1 MKRKNPIIVC
11 NIAIVLLEVVGLVYS
26 ILEYGWGMF
35 RFYTQ
40 DSNFFAAFTSILLL
54 VYLIKGKEVPNWLTK
69 ARYVAVLLLAIT
81 FIVTAAVLAPLYGEK
96 YYIMFEIG
104 VGTGMQLQDILK
116 LKVKDVRDQ
125 DYIEAYIGTKRIK
138 RTFNFSS
145 GLKQEIHDFTEGK
158 DPDSYLIIG
167 HASSPEA
174 LSREQAYRAL
184 KSAGRSIGLS
194 SIGAQTMRKTFAWRY
209 YKETGDIYYLQNL
222 LNHASPSITYR
233 YIGEKPN
240 VEVQLKKMTAEENE
254 RSRSVLLFDEGGK
267 KRIEAII
274 EVLAGLEKELNNAG
288 NNDAFYGKA
297 DCFLLEIEELIRNY
311 QSN

>member
-1 MKRKNPIIVC
+1 MNWVAPIKDDETLRK
-11 NIAIVLLEVVGLVYS
+11 
-26 ILEYGWGMF
+26 F
-35 RFYTQ
+35 
-40 DSNFFAAFTSILLL
+40 
-54 VYLIKGKEVPNWLTK
+54 KERL
-69 ARYVAVLLLAIT
+69 RQMD
-81 FIVTAAVLAPLYGEK
+81 EK

-116 LKVKDVRDQ
+116 LKNKDVRDK
-125 DYIEAYIGTKRIK
+125 DFIEAYIGTKHIK
-138 RTFNFSS
+138 RTFHFSRE
-145 GLKQEIHDFTEGK
+145 LKALIHDFTEGK
-158 DPDSYLIIG
+158 DPEGYLITG

-184 KSAGRSIGLS
+184 KSAGRYIGLS

-209 YKETGDIYYLQNL
+209 YRETGDIYYLQNL

-254 RSRSVLLFDEGGK
+254 RSRYVLLTDDGGK
-267 KRIEAII
+267 KRIRAIMD
-274 EVLAGLEKELNNAG
+274 VLGGLEKELNNAG

-311 QSN
+311 EST

>member
-1 MKRKNPIIVC
+1 MNWVAPIKDDET
-11 NIAIVLLEVVGLVYS
+11 LQKFKDRLKQ
-26 ILEYGWGMF
+26 M
-35 RFYTQ
+35 
-40 DSNFFAAFTSILLL
+40 D
-54 VYLIKGKEVPNWLTK
+54 
-69 ARYVAVLLLAIT
+69 
-81 FIVTAAVLAPLYGEK
+81 EK

-116 LKVKDVRDQ
+116 LKNKDIRNK
-125 DYIEAYIGTKRIK
+125 DYIEAYIGTKNIK
-138 RTFNFSS
+138 RTFNFSEE
-145 GLKQEIHDFTEGK
+145 LKEEIRKFTEGK
-158 DPDSYLIIG
+158 DPEAYLILG
-167 HASSPEA
+167 HASSPEP

-184 KSAGRSIGLS
+184 KSAGRYIGLA

-254 RSRSVLLFDEGGK
+254 RSRQVLLKNDSGK
-267 KRIEAII
+267 KRIAAII
-274 EVLAGLEKELNNAG
+274 STLKGIEKELSNPG

-297 DCFLLEIEELIRNY
+297 DCFLTEMEEMVSNY
-311 QSN
+311 RKVK

>member
-1 MKRKNPIIVC
+1 MNWVAPIKDD
-11 NIAIVLLEVVGLVYS
+11 ATLQKFKDRLKQ
-26 ILEYGWGMF
+26 M
-35 RFYTQ
+35 
-40 DSNFFAAFTSILLL
+40 D
-54 VYLIKGKEVPNWLTK
+54 
-69 ARYVAVLLLAIT
+69 
-81 FIVTAAVLAPLYGEK
+81 EK

-116 LKVKDVRDQ
+116 LKVKDVRGKDK
-125 DYIEAYIGTKRIK
+125 IEAYIGTKNIK
-138 RTFNFSS
+138 RTFVFSDS
-145 GLKQEIHDFTEGK
+145 LKEEIRQFTEGK
-158 DPDSYLIIG
+158 PEEAFLIIG

-184 KSAGRSIGLS
+184 KSAGRYIGLA

-254 RSRSVLLFDEGGK
+254 RSRFVLLSNDGGK
-267 KRIEAII
+267 NRIEAIVK
-274 EVLAGLEKELNNAG
+274 VLTELESELMNAG
-288 NNDAFYGKA
+288 NNDAFYDKA
-297 DCFLLEIEELIRNY
+297 DCFLMEIEELIRSY
-311 QSN
+311 QSTK

>member
-1 MKRKNPIIVC
+1 MNWVAPIKDDET
-11 NIAIVLLEVVGLVYS
+11 LQKFKDRLKQ
-26 ILEYGWGMF
+26 M
-35 RFYTQ
+35 
-40 DSNFFAAFTSILLL
+40 D
-54 VYLIKGKEVPNWLTK
+54 
-69 ARYVAVLLLAIT
+69 
-81 FIVTAAVLAPLYGEK
+81 EK

-116 LKVKDVRDQ
+116 LRNKDVRDK
-125 DYIEAYIGTKRIK
+125 DYIEAYIGTKHIK
-138 RTFNFSS
+138 RTFNFSKE
-145 GLKQEIHDFTEGK
+145 LKEEIREFTEGK
-158 DPDSYLIIG
+158 DPDGYLIIG

-184 KSAGRSIGLS
+184 KSAGRYIGLS

-240 VEVQLKKMTAEENE
+240 VEVQLKKMTAAENE
-254 RSRSVLLFDEGGK
+254 RSRFVLLTDQGGK
-267 KRIEAII
+267 KRIDAIVS
-274 EVLAGLEKELNNAG
+274 VLTDLEKELNNAG

-297 DCFLLEIEELIRNY
+297 DCFLMEIEELIPNY
-311 QSN
+311 QST

>member
-1 MKRKNPIIVC
+1 MNWVAPIKEEETLQKFKNR
-11 NIAIVLLEVVGLVYS
+11 LKQ
-26 ILEYGWGMF
+26 M
-35 RFYTQ
+35 
-40 DSNFFAAFTSILLL
+40 D
-54 VYLIKGKEVPNWLTK
+54 
-69 ARYVAVLLLAIT
+69 
-81 FIVTAAVLAPLYGEK
+81 EK

-116 LKVKDVRDQ
+116 LKVKDVRGKE
-125 DYIEAYIGTKRIK
+125 YIEAYIGTKNIK
-138 RTFNFSS
+138 RTFNFSDE
-145 GLKQEIHDFTEGK
+145 LMKEIEEFTKDK
-158 DPDSYLIIG
+158 DPDEYLITG

-184 KSAGRSIGLS
+184 KSAGRSIGLA

-254 RSRSVLLFDEGGK
+254 RSRQVLLTDDGGK
-267 KRIEAII
+267 KRLEAII
-274 EVLAGLEKELNNAG
+274 RVFEEIEKELSNPG
-288 NNDAFYGKA
+288 NNDAFYGKV
-297 DCFLLEIEELIRNY
+297 DCFLVEIEEMIRNY
-311 QSN
+311 RTTK

>member
-1 MKRKNPIIVC
+1 MNWVAPIKDDET
-11 NIAIVLLEVVGLVYS
+11 LKK
-26 ILEYGWGMF
+26 F
-35 RFYTQ
+35 
-40 DSNFFAAFTSILLL
+40 
-54 VYLIKGKEVPNWLTK
+54 KERLK
-69 ARYVAVLLLAIT
+69 QMD
-81 FIVTAAVLAPLYGEK
+81 EK

-116 LKVKDVRDQ
+116 LKNKDVRDK
-125 DYIEAYIGTKRIK
+125 DYIEAYIGTKHIK
-138 RTFNFSS
+138 RTFNFSKD
-145 GLKQEIHDFTEGK
+145 LKEEIREFTEGK
-158 DPDSYLIIG
+158 DPDGYLIIG

-184 KSAGRSIGLS
+184 KSAGRHIGLS

-254 RSRSVLLFDEGGK
+254 RSRYILLTDQGGK
-267 KRIEAII
+267 KRIDAIVD
-274 EVLAGLEKELNNAG
+274 VLTGLERELNNAG

>member
-1 MKRKNPIIVC
+1 MNWVAPI
-11 NIAIVLLEVVGLVYS
+11 
-26 ILEYGWGMF
+26 
-35 RFYTQ
+35 
-40 DSNFFAAFTSILLL
+40 
-54 VYLIKGKEVPNWLTK
+54 KEEETLQK
-69 ARYVAVLLLAIT
+69 FKDRLKQMD
-81 FIVTAAVLAPLYGEK
+81 EK

-116 LKVKDVRDQ
+116 LKVKDVRDK
-125 DYIEAYIGTKRIK
+125 DYIEAYIGTKNIR
-138 RTFNFSS
+138 RTFNFSPA
-145 GLKQEIHDFTEGK
+145 LKKEINEFTKGK
-158 DPDSYLIIG
+158 GPEEYLITG

-184 KSAGRSIGLS
+184 KNAGRNIGLA

-254 RSRSVLLFDEGGK
+254 RSRSVLLTDNGGIR
-267 KRIEAII
+267 RIEEII
-274 EVLAGLEKELNNAG
+274 KVFETIGDELNNPG
-288 NNDAFYGKA
+288 NNDAFYGKV
-297 DCFLLEIEELIRNY
+297 DCFLVEIEEMIRNY
-311 QSN
+311 QSTK

>member
-1 MKRKNPIIVC
+1 MNWVAPIKDD
-11 NIAIVLLEVVGLVYS
+11 ATLQEFKDRLKQ
-26 ILEYGWGMF
+26 M
-35 RFYTQ
+35 
-40 DSNFFAAFTSILLL
+40 D
-54 VYLIKGKEVPNWLTK
+54 
-69 ARYVAVLLLAIT
+69 
-81 FIVTAAVLAPLYGEK
+81 EK

-116 LKVKDVRDQ
+116 LKVKDVRGKDK
-125 DYIEAYIGTKRIK
+125 IEAYIGTKNIK
-138 RTFNFSS
+138 RTFVFSDS
-145 GLKQEIHDFTEGK
+145 LKEEIRQFTEGK
-158 DPDSYLIIG
+158 PEDAFLIIG

-184 KSAGRSIGLS
+184 KSAGRHIGLA

-254 RSRSVLLFDEGGK
+254 RSRFVLLSNDGGK
-267 KRIEAII
+267 NRIEAIVK
-274 EVLAGLEKELNNAG
+274 VLTELESELMNAG

-297 DCFLLEIEELIRNY
+297 DCFLMEIEELIRSY
-311 QSN
+311 QSTK

>member
-1 MKRKNPIIVC
+1 MNWVAPIKDDET
-11 NIAIVLLEVVGLVYS
+11 LQKFKDRLKQ
-26 ILEYGWGMF
+26 M
-35 RFYTQ
+35 
-40 DSNFFAAFTSILLL
+40 D
-54 VYLIKGKEVPNWLTK
+54 
-69 ARYVAVLLLAIT
+69 
-81 FIVTAAVLAPLYGEK
+81 EK

-116 LKVKDVRDQ
+116 LKNKDVRDK
-125 DYIEAYIGTKRIK
+125 DYIEAYIGTKHIK
-138 RTFNFSS
+138 RTFNFSPE
-145 GLKQEIHDFTEGK
+145 LKAEIRAFTEGK
-158 DPDSYLIIG
+158 DPEGFLIIG

-184 KSAGRSIGLS
+184 KSAGRNIGLA

-254 RSRSVLLFDEGGK
+254 RSRYVLLNDQGGK
-267 KRIEAII
+267 KRIDAIVG
-274 EVLAGLEKELNNAG
+274 VLSDLERELNNAG

>member
-1 MKRKNPIIVC
+1 MNWVAPIKDDET
-11 NIAIVLLEVVGLVYS
+11 LKKFKDRLRE
-26 ILEYGWGMF
+26 M
-35 RFYTQ
+35 
-40 DSNFFAAFTSILLL
+40 D
-54 VYLIKGKEVPNWLTK
+54 
-69 ARYVAVLLLAIT
+69 
-81 FIVTAAVLAPLYGEK
+81 EK

-116 LKVKDVRDQ
+116 LKNKDVRDK
-125 DYIEAYIGTKRIK
+125 DYIEAYIGTKHIK
-138 RTFNFSS
+138 RTFNFSPE
-145 GLKQEIHDFTEGK
+145 LKALIHDFTEGK
-158 DPDSYLIIG
+158 DPEGYLIIG
-167 HASSPEA
+167 HSSKPEA

-184 KSAGRSIGLS
+184 KSAGRHIGLA

-254 RSRSVLLFDEGGK
+254 RSRYVLLSDEGGK
-267 KRIEAII
+267 KRIDAII
-274 EVLAGLEKELNNAG
+274 GVLQGLEKELNNAG

>member
-1 MKRKNPIIVC
+1 MNWVAPIKDDET
-11 NIAIVLLEVVGLVYS
+11 LQKFKDRLKQ
-26 ILEYGWGMF
+26 M
-35 RFYTQ
+35 
-40 DSNFFAAFTSILLL
+40 D
-54 VYLIKGKEVPNWLTK
+54 
-69 ARYVAVLLLAIT
+69 
-81 FIVTAAVLAPLYGEK
+81 EK

-116 LKVKDVRDQ
+116 LRNKDVRDK
-125 DYIEAYIGTKRIK
+125 DYIEAYIGTKHIK
-138 RTFNFSS
+138 RTFNFSKE
-145 GLKQEIHDFTEGK
+145 LKEEIREFTEGK
-158 DPDSYLIIG
+158 DLDGYLIIG

-184 KSAGRSIGLS
+184 KSAGRYIGLS

-240 VEVQLKKMTAEENE
+240 VEVQLKKMTAAENE
-254 RSRSVLLFDEGGK
+254 RSRFVLLTDQGGK
-267 KRIEAII
+267 KRIDAIVS
-274 EVLAGLEKELNNAG
+274 VLTDLEKELNNAG

-297 DCFLLEIEELIRNY
+297 DCFLMEIEELIRNY
-311 QSN
+311 QST

>member
-1 MKRKNPIIVC
+1 MNWVAPIKDDET
-11 NIAIVLLEVVGLVYS
+11 LKKFKDRLRQ
-26 ILEYGWGMF
+26 M
-35 RFYTQ
+35 
-40 DSNFFAAFTSILLL
+40 D
-54 VYLIKGKEVPNWLTK
+54 
-69 ARYVAVLLLAIT
+69 
-81 FIVTAAVLAPLYGEK
+81 EK

-116 LKVKDVRDQ
+116 LRNKDVRGKDS
-125 DYIEAYIGTKRIK
+125 IEAYIGTKNIK
-138 RTFNFSS
+138 RSFSFS
-145 GLKQEIHDFTEGK
+145 PELKAEIEKYTRDK
-158 DPDSYLIIG
+158 DPDAFLIIG

-184 KSAGRSIGLS
+184 KSAGKYIGLS

-240 VEVQLKKMTAEENE
+240 VEIQLKKMTAEENE
-254 RSRSVLLFDEGGK
+254 RSRFVLLKDEGGSR
-267 KRIEAII
+267 RIKAICKML
-274 EVLAGLEKELNNAG
+274 EGLEKELNNAG

-297 DCFLLEIEELIRNY
+297 DCFLTEIEELIRNY
-311 QSN
+311 EG

>member
-1 MKRKNPIIVC
+1 MNWVAPIKDDET
-11 NIAIVLLEVVGLVYS
+11 LQKFKDRLKQ
-26 ILEYGWGMF
+26 M
-35 RFYTQ
+35 
-40 DSNFFAAFTSILLL
+40 D
-54 VYLIKGKEVPNWLTK
+54 
-69 ARYVAVLLLAIT
+69 
-81 FIVTAAVLAPLYGEK
+81 EK

-116 LKVKDVRDQ
+116 LKVKDVRGKDS
-125 DYIEAYIGTKRIK
+125 IEAYIGTKNIK
-138 RTFNFSS
+138 RTFIFSPE
-145 GLKQEIHDFTEGK
+145 LKAEISAFTEGK
-158 DPDSYLIIG
+158 NDDAYLIIG

-184 KSAGRSIGLS
+184 KSAGRYIGLA

-254 RSRSVLLFDEGGK
+254 RSRYVLLSDEGGK
-267 KRIEAII
+267 KRIAEICK
-274 EVLAGLEKELNNAG
+274 VLHELESELNNAG

-297 DCFLLEIEELIRNY
+297 DCFLMEIEELIRSY
-311 QSN
+311 KATR

>member
-1 MKRKNPIIVC
+1 MNWVAPIKDDET
-11 NIAIVLLEVVGLVYS
+11 LQKFKDRLKQ
-26 ILEYGWGMF
+26 M
-35 RFYTQ
+35 
-40 DSNFFAAFTSILLL
+40 D
-54 VYLIKGKEVPNWLTK
+54 
-69 ARYVAVLLLAIT
+69 
-81 FIVTAAVLAPLYGEK
+81 EK

-116 LKVKDVRDQ
+116 LKNKDIRNK
-125 DYIEAYIGTKRIK
+125 DYIEAYIGTKNIK
-138 RTFNFSS
+138 RTFNFSEE
-145 GLKQEIHDFTEGK
+145 LKEEIRKFTEGK
-158 DPDSYLIIG
+158 DPEAYLILG
-167 HASSPEA
+167 HASSPEP

-184 KSAGRSIGLS
+184 KSAGRYIGLA

-254 RSRSVLLFDEGGK
+254 RSRQVLLKNDSGK
-267 KRIEAII
+267 KRIAAII
-274 EVLAGLEKELNNAG
+274 STLKGIEKELSNPG

-297 DCFLLEIEELIRNY
+297 DCFLQEIEELVRSY
-311 QSN
+311 QNG